1 MPVEKSA
8 GAVIF
13 RKEGKSILF
22 LLIQY
27 GRGHWDFPRGLIEAE
42 ETPEITAKREIGEE
56 TGITDLVFL
65 PNFKETIKFFFKFE
79 GQNILKFVTYFLAQT
94 SQKEVRLSYEHQD
107 FKWLDFKEALA
118 QTTFKEAKK
127 ALTMVNEYLTKRATL
142 NI

>member
-27 GRGHWDFPRGLIEAE
+27 GRGHWDFPRGLIEAG

-65 PNFKETIKFFFKFE
+65 SNFKETIRFFFKFE

-94 SQKEVRLSYEHQD
+94 PQKEVKLSYEHQD
-107 FKWLDFKEALA
+107 FKWLDFEEALA

-127 ALTMVNEYLTKRATL
+127 ILTMANEYLTKRATL